1 MYTLGRFTTTP
12 LGYSLVHLLEYSL
25 APRGLQ
31 GVLRFSGVWVY
42 TIYWGWGVPRVPL
55 GFSWVC
61 IWFFIY
67 GKTKTP
73 LNFPMLKLINTLG
86 GNR

>member
-31 GVLRFSGVWVY
+31 GILRFSGDWVY
-42 TIYWGWGVPRVPL
+42 MVYTYPHAPCVCTRSSLVYFYKMSGVNQKYCQGVAKKSPE
-55 GFSWVC
+55 
-61 IWFFIY
+61 
-67 GKTKTP
+67 
-73 LNFPMLKLINTLG
+73 
-86 GNR
+86 

>member
-31 GVLRFSGVWVY
+31 GILRFSGDWVY
-42 TIYWGWGVPRVPL
+42 TIYWGWGVPRVPPL
-55 GFSWVC
+55 FYLVY

-67 GKTKTP
+67 GKSGLP
-73 LNFPMLKLINTLG
+73 
-86 GNR
+86 